1 MPVAADFDVL
11 LRQIGTLHAWWQLGV
26 VVAGFAIA
34 WVMARSI
41 RAKLP
46 ADLQPGALKI
56 GAGSIHRLVLPLLA
70 LVLVWTGKLV
80 VARYQPVPLLN
91 IAIPLISSYV
101 IIRLALYLLRHLMA
115 PSEMLKASERVVG
128 YGVWLIVALYLT
140 GVLPE
145 IANAL
150 DDISFMVGKQKITLL
165 LVVHA
170 AFWAIFTVVVALSI
184 SRIIEKRLLA
194 AESLDMSMR
203 VFAGKLIR
211 ATAVVVAILITL
223 PLMGIDIT
231 VLSVFG
237 GALGVGLGLGLQKIA
252 SNYVSGFVILLD
264 RSIRPGDLVTIA
276 DRQGI
281 VADIKARYTVL
292 RGLDGTEA
300 IIPNDSIITNTVLN
314 HSYSDRLTVVRTTIT
329 VAYSSDLDHVMSI
342 LTAIAKAQPR
352 VLAEPPAS
360 VYVKNLGDNGI
371 ELELNT
377 WIRDAEQ
384 GQGNLRS
391 DLLLQAWKAFR
402 EQGIEVP
409 FPQREVRLL
418 DVPAKAAKTP
428 PAPAA

>member
-1 MPVAADFDVL
+1 MPVAADFEVL
-11 LRQIGTLHAWWQLGV
+11 LRQLGTVHAWWQIGV
-26 VVAGFAIA
+26 IVAGFAVA
-34 WVMARSI
+34 WAVARGI
-41 RAKLP
+41 RARLP

-56 GAGSIHRLVLPLLA
+56 GAGSIHRLVLPFVA
-70 LVLVWTGKLV
+70 LILVWVGKFV

-91 IAIPLISSYV
+91 IAIPLIASYLV
-101 IIRLALYLLRHLMA
+101 IRLALYLLRHLMA
-115 PSEMLKASERVVG
+115 PSLLLKASERVIA
-128 YGVWLIVALYLT
+128 YGVWAVVALYLT

-150 DDISFMVGKQKITLL
+150 DDISFTVGKQKVTIL

-170 AFWAIFTVVVALSI
+170 LFWSAFTVFVALSI
-184 SRIIEKRLLA
+184 SRIIEQRLLA
-194 AESLDMSMR
+194 AGSLDMSMR

-211 ATAVVVAILITL
+211 ATAVVLAILITL
-223 PLMGIDIT
+223 PLIGIDIT

-276 DRQGI
+276 DRQGV

-300 IIPNDSIITNTVLN
+300 IIPNDSIISNTVLN
-314 HSYSDRLTVVRTTIT
+314 HSYSDRLTVVKTVIT
-329 VAYSSDLDHVMSI
+329 VAYSSDIDKVMG
-342 LTAIAKAQPR
+342 LLLAIATAQPR
-352 VLAEPPAS
+352 VLSTPPAA
-360 VYVKNLGDNGI
+360 VHIRNLGDYGI

-377 WIRDAEQ
+377 WINDAEA

-391 DLLLQAWKAFR
+391 DLLLAIWKKFR

-409 FPQREVRLL
+409 YPQREVRLL
-418 DVPAKAAKTP
+418 QTGPTAA
-428 PAPAA
+428 AGAVEESR

>member
-1 MPVAADFDVL
+1 MPVAADFDTL
-11 LRQIGTLHAWWQLGV
+11 IRQLGTVHAWLQVGV
-26 VVAGFAIA
+26 ILAGFAIA
-34 WVMARSI
+34 WAFARAI

-56 GAGSIHRLVLPLLA
+56 GAGSVHRLVLPLLA
-70 LVLVWTGKLV
+70 LILVWIGKFV

-91 IAIPLISSYV
+91 IAVPLISSYL
-101 IIRLALYLLRHLMA
+101 IIRLALYLMRHLMA
-115 PSEMLKASERVVG
+115 PSALLKASERMVG
-128 YGVWLIVALYLT
+128 YAVWAIVALYLT

-145 IANAL
+145 IAGAL
-150 DDISFMVGKQKITLL
+150 DDISFMIGKQKVTLL
-165 LVVHA
+165 LIVHA
-170 AFWAIFTVVVALSI
+170 LFWASFTIFVALSL
-184 SRIIEKRLLA
+184 SRIIETRLLS

-211 ATAVVVAILITL
+211 AGAVVIAILITL

-252 SNYVSGFVILLD
+252 SNYISGLVILLD
-264 RSIRPGDLVTIA
+264 RSIRPGDLVTIS
-276 DRQGI
+276 DRLGV

-300 IIPNDSIITNTVLN
+300 IIPNDTIISNTVLN
-314 HSYSDRLTVVRTTIT
+314 HSYSDHITVVKTAVT
-329 VAYSSDLDHVMSI
+329 VAYSSDIDQVMA
-342 LTAIAKAQPR
+342 LLLQVAIAQPR
-352 VLAEPPAS
+352 VLNEPAPS
-360 VYVKNLGDNGI
+360 IQIRNLGDNGI
-371 ELELNT
+371 ELEVNT

-391 DLLLQAWKAFR
+391 DLLLEIWRRFR
-402 EQGIEVP
+402 AEGIDVP

-418 DVPAKAAKTP
+418 QAGDERP
-428 PAPAA
+428 PGGTEQNP

>member
-1 MPVAADFDVL
+1 MPVAADFDTL
-11 LRQIGTLHAWWQLGV
+11 IRQLGTTHAWWQVGV
-26 VVAGFAIA
+26 MLACFAIA
-34 WVMARSI
+34 WLSARTV

-56 GAGSIHRLVLPLLA
+56 GAGSVHRLVLPLVA
-70 LVLVWTGKLV
+70 LLLVWIGRFV

-91 IAIPLISSYV
+91 IAIPLIASYL
-101 IIRLALYLLRHLMA
+101 IIRLALYLLRHLLA
-115 PSEMLKASERVVG
+115 PSALLKASERVVG
-128 YGVWLIVALYLT
+128 YGVWAVVALYLT

-145 IANAL
+145 IAGAL

-165 LVVHA
+165 LIVHA
-170 AFWAIFTVVVALSI
+170 LFWATFTIVVALSI
-184 SRIIEKRLLA
+184 SRIIEQRLLA

-211 ATAVVVAILITL
+211 AGAAVVAILIAL

-276 DRQGI
+276 DRQGV

-300 IIPNDSIITNTVLN
+300 IIPNDTIISNTVLN
-314 HSYSDRLTVVRTTIT
+314 HSYSDRLTVVRTPIT
-329 VAYSSDLDHVMSI
+329 VAYNSDIDKVISLLLD
-342 LTAIAKAQPR
+342 TAKAQPR
-352 VLAEPPAS
+352 VLEEPPAN
-360 VYVKNLGDNGI
+360 VQVRNLGDNGI

-391 DLLLQAWKAFR
+391 DLLLAAWKSFQAS
-402 EQGIEVP
+402 GVEVP
-409 FPQREVRLL
+409 FPQREVRILPTTPEAIPL
-418 DVPAKAAKTP
+418 TGRPAS
-428 PAPAA
+428 

>member
-1 MPVAADFDVL
+1 MPVAADFDTL
-11 LRQIGTLHAWWQLGV
+11 IRQLGTTPAWWQVGV
-26 VVAGFAIA
+26 LFACFAVA
-34 WVMARSI
+34 WLSARAI

-56 GAGSIHRLVLPLLA
+56 GAGSVHRLVLPLLA
-70 LVLVWTGKLV
+70 LLLVWIGRFV

-91 IAIPLISSYV
+91 IAIPLIASYLV
-101 IIRLALYLLRHLMA
+101 IRLALYLLRHLMA
-115 PSEMLKASERVVG
+115 PSALLKASERVIG
-128 YGVWLIVALYLT
+128 YGVWGIVALYLT

-145 IANAL
+145 IAGAL

-170 AFWAIFTVVVALSI
+170 LFWATFTIFVALSI
-184 SRIIEKRLLA
+184 SRIIEQRLLA

-211 ATAVVVAILITL
+211 AGAAVIAILIAL

-276 DRQGI
+276 DRQGV

-300 IIPNDSIITNTVLN
+300 IIPNDTIISNTVLN
-314 HSYSDRLTVVRTTIT
+314 HSYSDRVTVVRTPFT
-329 VAYSSDLDHVMSI
+329 VAYTSDIDKVIALLLD
-342 LTAIAKAQPR
+342 TARAQPR
-352 VLAEPPAS
+352 VLQDPPAS
-360 VYVKNLGDNGI
+360 VQVRNLGDNGI

-391 DLLLQAWKAFR
+391 DLLLAAWKSFR
-402 EQGIEVP
+402 TSGVEVP
-409 FPQREVRLL
+409 FPQREIRILQPSSGPL
-418 DVPAKAAKTP
+418 SDTNSRD
-428 PAPAA
+428 